1 MSAFRPSRR
10 GSRSGDDL
18 RGLPPPSSEAAAGR
32 ASAPAG
38 LCTAHASMLTRQSTN
53 VPEHRALVGSFP
65 GLLWGASPVP
75 SPRLW
80 GDPTAILGGVPLAT
94 LQALRGRGK
103 MPSPPPSLP
112 SFSLFFHCVP
122 PLSQSRLGP
131 AQEQQVTQMRTCC
144 VHHKIPSCHQGPP
157 LRNLSKPVGPGE
169 FTVRASS
176 PAR

>member
-1 MSAFRPSRR
+1 MTIFAGF
-10 GSRSGDDL
+10 
-18 RGLPPPSSEAAAGR
+18 LPLPRKPPL
-32 ASAPAG
+32 AG
-38 LCTAHASMLTRQSTN
+38 LLHLLGCARRTPRVLTRQSTN

-80 GDPTAILGGVPLAT
+80 GDPTAVLGGVPLAT

-103 MPSPPPSLP
+103 TPSPPPSLP

-176 PAR
+176 PARKRCVKTEQGTKA